1 MEIYRREKGN
11 AGNLS
16 TFTPVFPPC
25 LNLRVGAYKGVQ
37 KNRMEGDLTMINS
50 GERGFGLPKFSA
62 AERERR
68 WGKVRELMRA
78 AGLDAIIG
86 FPNQSHWDQ
95 FQADIRYLTH
105 IGGHQYE
112 VAVVFPLAGEVT
124 AFVRGGNEVEWWS
137 IAQDWVKDIRAT
149 RRTWAD
155 PMIERMKEL
164 KLDGARVGV
173 SGLSGLL
180 RAPEGTVVAGML
192 EKVRQAFPE
201 ARFENATELLQDARS
216 IKGEEEVAFIE
227 RAAGIL
233 DRVVEALIAKAR
245 VGVMEN
251 ECVATIWQTIIGSGG
266 DYPSM
271 THWGAGKGVPWACR
285 IAPHRKLQPGDMI
298 NTEIET
304 KYGGYIAQ
312 TIQAACLGKT
322 PPELRRAY
330 EVSVE
335 IFHDLV
341 GFMKPG
347 VTFREIVGRYQTMV
361 RESGHIPKGMLLHGR
376 GIGEDRPQVTGEADV
391 SYSTAQYT
399 MHLDIPLVT
408 GNVFVL
414 KPGAMPADAPDS
426 IRCGDTVVIE
436 RAGARRLG
444 KRKFT
449 FPEIL

>member
-1 MEIYRREKGN
+1 
-11 AGNLS
+11 
-16 TFTPVFPPC
+16 
-25 LNLRVGAYKGVQ
+25 
-37 KNRMEGDLTMINS
+37 MINS

-68 WGKVRELMRA
+68 WGRVRELMRA
-78 AGLDAIIG
+78 AKLDAIIG

-112 VAVVFPLAGEVT
+112 AAVVFPLTGDVT
-124 AFVRGGNEVEWWS
+124 AFVRGANEVEWWG

-149 RRTWAD
+149 RRTWGEPVIA
-155 PMIERMKEL
+155 RMKEL
-164 KLDGARVGV
+164 RLDGARVGV

-180 RAPEGTVVAGML
+180 RAPEGTVVTGML
-192 EKVRQAFPE
+192 EKVRKAFPK

-216 IKGEEEVAFIE
+216 IKGKEEVAFIE
-227 RAAGIL
+227 RAAEIL

-245 VGVMEN
+245 PGVMEN
-251 ECVATIWQTIIGSGG
+251 EVVAAIWQTIIGSGG

-271 THWGAGKGVPWACR
+271 THWGAGKGVPWASR
-285 IAPHRKLQPGDMI
+285 IAPHRKLRAGDMI
-298 NTEIET
+298 NTELEA

-312 TIQAACLGKT
+312 TVQAACLGQI
-322 PPELRRAY
+322 PPELKRAFD
-330 EVSVE
+330 VSVA
-335 IFHDLV
+335 IFDDLV
-341 GFMKPG
+341 AFMKPG
-347 VTFREIVGRYQTMV
+347 VTYREVIARYQKLV

-391 SYSTAQYT
+391 GYTTAQYT
-399 MHLDIPLVT
+399 MHLDIPLVE
-408 GNVFVL
+408 GNVMVL

-444 KRKFT
+444 KRKFS
-449 FPEIL
+449 FPEIV

>member
-1 MEIYRREKGN
+1 
-11 AGNLS
+11 
-16 TFTPVFPPC
+16 
-25 LNLRVGAYKGVQ
+25 
-37 KNRMEGDLTMINS
+37 MINS

-68 WGKVRELMRA
+68 WGRVRELMRG

-105 IGGHQYE
+105 IGGHQTE
-112 VAVVFPLAGEVT
+112 VAVVFPISGEVT

-137 IAQDWVKDIRAT
+137 IAQDWVKDIRQT

-155 PMIERMKEL
+155 PVIERMKEL
-164 KLDGARVGV
+164 KLDRARIGV

-192 EKVRQAFPE
+192 EKVKKAFSD
-201 ARFENATELLQDARS
+201 AKYENATELVQDARS
-216 IKGEEEVAFIE
+216 IKGKEEVAWVE
-227 RAAGIL
+227 RAAWIL
-233 DRVVEALIAKAR
+233 DKVVEAILAKAR

-251 ECVATIWQTIIGSGG
+251 EVVAEIWRTIIANGG

-285 IAPHRKLQPGDMI
+285 ISPHRKLEAGDMV
-298 NTEIET
+298 NTELEA

-312 TIQAACLGKT
+312 TIQAACLGKIA
-322 PPELRRAY
+322 PDLKRAFD
-330 EVSVE
+330 VSVE
-335 IFHDLV
+335 IFDDLV
-341 GFMKPG
+341 GYMKPG
-347 VTFREIVGRYQTMV
+347 VTYRQVIAHYQQRV
-361 RESGHIPKGMLLHGR
+361 REAGCIPKGMLLHGR

-391 SYSTAQYT
+391 GYTTAQYT
-399 MHLDIPLVT
+399 MHLDIPLVE
-408 GNVFVL
+408 GNVMVL
-414 KPGAMPADAPDS
+414 KPGAMVSDAPDS

-436 RAGARRLG
+436 AKGARRLG

-449 FPEIL
+449 FPEIM